1 MITPSDWK
9 IDAMPEET
17 EIFYSGR
24 ALMPYEYKKLIL
36 GLKPNSMEDKW
47 FVYYQKQKIYFH
59 RSWTGHCIFIAEVED
74 SDSIRLGKVI
84 SNKKPEQF
92 GLKGIEEKKDMFN
105 KLIDYLLSKK
115 FK

>member
-9 IDAMPEET
+9 TEIMPEET
-17 EIFYSGR
+17 ESFYSGR
-24 ALMPYEYKKLIL
+24 VLMPHEYKKLMV

-47 FVYYQKQKIYFH
+47 FVYYQEQKIYFH
-59 RSWTGHCIFIAEVED
+59 RSWTGHCIFITEVED

-84 SNKKPEQF
+84 ANNNSNQF
-92 GLKGIEEKKDMFN
+92 GLKDLEAKKDMFN
-105 KLIDYLLSKK
+105 KLVDYLIIKK